1 MFSNL
6 WIYLT
11 SNQKKQYIL
20 ILVLMV
26 IVAVTEVVSI
36 GLVIPFLG
44 MLANPEIVFNH
55 SFLNPIFQSL
65 GFINYDQIILP
76 VSLLFIFSVLIVGM
90 IRMYL
95 LYRMNKLSY
104 ETGANL
110 GLDIYK
116 RTLYQEYSVHINRNS
131 SEMISGII
139 SKTDMVVN
147 GVIAPMLL
155 FLSSFFILFG
165 IMIVLFVI
173 DPKIMIGMLTSFGLF
188 YFIISFY
195 TKKLVRENGEKI
207 SKNSNIVVKSLQE
220 GLGGIRDIILDG
232 SQELYCKSYY
242 AADYS
247 LRKAVGDN
255 QVIAVIPRYAVEA
268 FGIILIVTFTY
279 FEMVNG
285 VGISSIIPVLGA
297 FALGAQRAMPTLQQM
312 YASQIAIRGSKEIFM
327 DVLSLL
333 QQPMPTVNNENKSI
347 QIPFENNL
355 ELRNV
360 SFQYSKDSPWILHN
374 INLNIKKGEMIG
386 FVGETGSGKS
396 TLLDIIMGLITQT
409 NGEILVDGTPI
420 NSLNIKGWRHHV
432 SHVPQN
438 IFLLDG
444 SLEENISFNSVEDDI
459 DFIRIESASE
469 AANLSKVVERLKEG
483 YKTIVGERGSKLSG
497 GQCQR
502 VGIARALYKQSEL
515 MILDEATSALD
526 GITEK
531 DIMKKIDDLNDNLT
545 ILIVAHRVTTLK
557 KCDRIFKVKGGDL
570 FSIEYSELLEH
581 T

>member
-1 MFSNL
+1 
-6 WIYLT
+6 
-11 SNQKKQYIL
+11 
-20 ILVLMV
+20 
-26 IVAVTEVVSI
+26 
-36 GLVIPFLG
+36 
-44 MLANPEIVFNH
+44 
-55 SFLNPIFQSL
+55 
-65 GFINYDQIILP
+65 
-76 VSLLFIFSVLIVGM
+76 
-90 IRMYL
+90 
-95 LYRMNKLSY
+95 
-104 ETGANL
+104 
-110 GLDIYK
+110 
-116 RTLYQEYSVHINRNS
+116 
-131 SEMISGII
+131 
-139 SKTDMVVN
+139 
-147 GVIAPMLL
+147 
-155 FLSSFFILFG
+155 
-165 IMIVLFVI
+165 MIVLFLI
-173 DPKIMIGMLTSFGLF
+173 NPKIMIGMLTSFGLF

-195 TKKLVRENGEKI
+195 TKKLVRENGEKM

>member
-165 IMIVLFVI
+165 IMIVLFLI
-173 DPKIMIGMLTSFGLF
+173 NPKIMIGMLTSFGLF